1 MNQKRGTI
9 MYDLIIKNG
18 KVIDGTGS
26 PAYRADVAVQDGKIV
41 RIGKDLGDAAQVID
55 AAGLVVTPGFIDSH
69 SHSDSMILDFPEQAE
84 KQEQGITTSIGG
96 QCGSGP
102 APISRNANPATAREI
117 PGFGKVTDVYRTMGT
132 FLDTTSKVAFGSN
145 LAAFVGHGALRR
157 AVMGAETRVPTSEE
171 LEQMKALL
179 RDGMEHGALGVS
191 FGLVYAPGC
200 YTETSELIELA
211 TVAAECNGLVSAH
224 IRNEG
229 DYLIRSLDE
238 FLTVL
243 RKSGARGV
251 YSHHKA
257 MGKENWGK
265 VTHTIRMLE
274 QANAEGIEVYCDAYP
289 YTASDTYLSACF
301 IPKEYRANGFD
312 SLKTAL
318 TNPEIRAECT
328 RRNIDTWGEDL
339 NWVMLSVCK
348 GHPEYIGMLIPE
360 IAALRG
366 ESPYDTVYNLILESG
381 NTCEAFFFTTC
392 EEDVQA
398 VIAYPRTMICTD
410 SEVAGNFKFYHP
422 RLRGSFPRALARYVR
437 EFKTVTL
444 TEMIRKMTSMPAA
457 VYGLR
462 SKGLVAEGFDADLC
476 IFDPDKFADQA
487 DFKDQSKRAVGLNYV
502 LIAGEVVVEDAVYN
516 GKLCGKVLLRNQ

>member
-1 MNQKRGTI
+1 

-26 PAYRADVAVQDGKIV
+26 PAFSADVAVHQGKIA

-69 SHSDSMILDFPEQAE
+69 SHSDGNLLDYPEQIE
-84 KQEQGITTSIGG
+84 KAEQGITTSIGG
-96 QCGSGP
+96 QCGIGP
-102 APISRNANPATAREI
+102 APIDRDADPATAREI
-117 PGFGKVTDVYRTMGT
+117 GNLGKVTDVYRTMGT
-132 FLDTTSKVAFGSN
+132 FLDTASKLSFGSN
-145 LAAFVGHGALRR
+145 HAAFVGHSALRR
-157 AVMGAETRVPTSEE
+157 AVMGTENRVPTAEE
-171 LEQMKALL
+171 LEKMKAFL

-191 FGLVYAPGC
+191 FGLIYTPSCYA
-200 YTETSELIELA
+200 ETPELIELA
-211 TVAAECNGLVSAH
+211 TVVAEYNGLVSAH

-274 QANAEGIEVYCDAYP
+274 QANEEGIEVYCDAYP
-289 YTASDTYLSACF
+289 YTASSTSMSARF
-301 IPKEYRANGFD
+301 VPKEYRANGLD
-312 SLKTAL
+312 VLKTAL
-318 TNPEIRAECT
+318 SDPDLRAEFT

-339 NWVMLSVCK
+339 NWVMVAQCK
-348 GHPEYIGMLIPE
+348 NHPEYIGMLVPE
-360 IAALRG
+360 IAAQRG
-366 ESPYDTVYNLILESG
+366 EQPYDTVYNLILES
-381 NTCEAFFFTTC
+381 NNVCKANFFTTC
-392 EEDVQA
+392 EEDVQT
-398 VIAYPRTMICTD
+398 VMAYHRTMICTD
-410 SEVAGNFKFYHP
+410 SDVVGSLKFYHP
-422 RLRGSFPRALARYVR
+422 RLRGSFPRAIARYVR

-444 TEMIRKMTSMPAA
+444 TEMIRKMTSMPAT

-476 IFDPDKFADQA
+476 IFDPDKIADQA
-487 DFKDQSKRAVGLNYV
+487 DFKDQSKHAVGLNYV
-502 LIAGEVVVEDAVYN
+502 LIAGQVVVEDAVYN
-516 GKLCGKVLLRNQ
+516 GKMPGKMLLRNK